1 MILEKRKALCLRAVV
16 VVKPKSRTRVFGFAP
31 VAKGLQHVL
40 GYAIPVAGRV
50 LLRVCSTKGSPLRTG
65 CALLINISAVPRD
78 FQSPPGAA
86 AFHQLSVLGAGTF
99 TRCSRRG
106 SRPAIRGPGSWL
118 FKDRRARLDR
128 LARVAAWLLRW
139 VYCCPKCGTKSI
151 PDAGIRQERMVI
163 FRD

>member
-1 MILEKRKALCLRAVV
+1 MQRHSAFSLSASRARARTALSACASERAKHCTSALVKASSH
-16 VVKPKSRTRVFGFAP
+16 SRRMAWGFAP

-106 SRPAIRGPGSWL
+106 SRPAIRGPGFSFL
-118 FKDRRARLDR
+118 RNSGSARSLGPSPN
-128 LARVAAWLLRW
+128 WLLVAMGR
-139 VYCCPKCGTKSI
+139 I
-151 PDAGIRQERMVI
+151 
-163 FRD
+163 